1 MQIGLGGVRAPNPLS
16 CSRVNYVLIVEATF
30 LSTSHV
36 PVTGGK
42 HLTHILS
49 LHPHSHPTRQSRWG
63 SWASARSTLHRNW
76 SGPKRGERS
85 RCFRAEGTLSNTM
98 HTAASSPSLGFLK
111 FSDEILVSWQDW
123 SSCDTK
129 TVCTSHSQR
138 WTWLEN
144 KKLCLDSGNFETKL
158 CTMTQ
163 KELGVM
169 LPLCFTN
176 FCSPSRCL
184 PTHIHPLLPVL
195 SWRVPRFHSC
205 SHSPPSSHVLQVKI
219 VPFQPQRKS
228 WLGLACDLPR
238 HGHVSQHW
246 PMRYKGICEAGH
258 LRKVWFLKRHRAS
271 ERCPLSAAGCDKWS
285 YGNYLV
291 ATRGVWGHM
300 RHTKDDRVAKQRRL
314 AYRHCDCLDNP
325 GAAYLWASLLYQ
337 IIYLISGQF
346 QLGFLLE

>member
-1 MQIGLGGVRAPNPLS
+1 MTLLISFFPLAYCRWYISHTKYVNQLFIGKASGQQQAICFGEIKKYMQIGLGGVRAPNPLS

-129 TVCTSHSQR
+129 TLCTSHSQR

-184 PTHIHPLLPVL
+184 PTHTHPQDFVSQILNILQTDLFPSNRVIHLIFYLENALKKSV
-195 SWRVPRFHSC
+195 VSC
-205 SHSPPSSHVLQVKI
+205 SLLLS
-219 VPFQPQRKS
+219 
-228 WLGLACDLPR
+228 
-238 HGHVSQHW
+238 
-246 PMRYKGICEAGH
+246 GIIQE
-258 LRKVWFLKRHRAS
+258 
-271 ERCPLSAAGCDKWS
+271 
-285 YGNYLV
+285 
-291 ATRGVWGHM
+291 
-300 RHTKDDRVAKQRRL
+300 
-314 AYRHCDCLDNP
+314 
-325 GAAYLWASLLYQ
+325 
-337 IIYLISGQF
+337 I
-346 QLGFLLE
+346 